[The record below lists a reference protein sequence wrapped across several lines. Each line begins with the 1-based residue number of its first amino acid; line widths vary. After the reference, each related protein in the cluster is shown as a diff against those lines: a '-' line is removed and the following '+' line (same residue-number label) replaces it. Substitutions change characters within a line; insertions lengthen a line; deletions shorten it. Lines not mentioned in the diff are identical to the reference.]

1 MPRVVHFEIHA
12 TEPEQLIAFY
22 SGLFGWSFTKAEGM
36 DYWLIG
42 TGPADEPGIDGGL
55 VKRPVP
61 GPADSQ
67 ALNAFPCTVQVESV
81 DATLARGDE
90 LGAVVALPKMAVD
103 GVGWL
108 AYIKDPDGNIL
119 GLLESDPAA
128 A

>member
-12 TEPEQLIAFY
+12 TEPDELIAFY
-22 SGLFGWSFTKAEGM
+22 YGLFGWTFTKAEGM
-36 DYWLIG
+36 DYWLIV

-55 VKRPVP
+55 VKRPVT

-67 ALNAFPCTVQVESV
+67 ALNAFPCTVQVGSL
-81 DATLARGDE
+81 DATLAKAGE
-90 LGAVVALPKMAVD
+90 LGAVIALPKMPVP

-119 GLLESDPAA
+119 GMHEPDPAA

>member
-22 SGLFGWSFTKAEGM
+22 SSLFGWTFDKAEGM
-36 DYWLIG
+36 EYWLIG
-42 TGPADEPGIDGGL
+42 TGSPEEPGIGGGL

-61 GPADSQ
+61 GPADS
-67 ALNAFPCTVQVESV
+67 AVLNAFPCTVQVDSV
-81 DATLARGDE
+81 DGSLSRAAE
-90 LGAVVALPKMAVD
+90 LGAVVALPKMAVG

-108 AYIKDPDGNIL
+108 AYIRDPDGNLL